1 MDLDWGTLFHIEWN
15 LAFLLSFL
23 NILFIDLILSGDNAV
38 LIAMAVHNLPE
49 KQRMKGI
56 ALGTLGAVVLRVLFT
71 CCVALLLDVRFIKLV
86 GGALILW
93 IAFKL
98 FTDAGGGD
106 ENGKHASS
114 VWQAVRIIII
124 ADLTMALDNMLAV
137 GGAAHGNLLLLMLGL
152 AMSIPMVVFTSKI
165 LSTLM
170 DKYPVIIMIGGA
182 ILGKVG
188 GDMIITDP
196 FMKQLL
202 NPSIPVRYAVEI
214 LCAVGVIV
222 VGKMWIKWQRS
233 KEEGE
238 PVTDYT
244 FSAKEDID

>member
-1 MDLDWGTLFHIEWN
+1 MVFDWGTAFHVEWN
-15 LAFLLSFL
+15 LAFFLSFL
-23 NILFIDLILSGDNAV
+23 NILLIDLILSGDNAV

-56 ALGTLGAVVLRVLFT
+56 ALGTMGAVVLRIVFT
-71 CCVALLLDVRFIKLV
+71 CCVAVLLDVRFIKLI

-106 ENGKHASS
+106 EDQKHATS

-137 GGAAHGNLLLLMLGL
+137 GGAAHGNLLLLMVGL
-152 AMSIPMVVFTSKI
+152 AMSIPMVVLTSKI
-165 LSTLM
+165 LSSLM

-188 GDMIITDP
+188 GDMVMTDP
-196 FMKQLL
+196 FIKQWLD
-202 NPSIPVRYAVEI
+202 PSVSLQYVVEA

-222 VGKMWIKWQRS
+222 VGKLWMKWQGS
-233 KEEGE
+233 KEEVE
-238 PVTDYT
+238 AVAD
-244 FSAKEDID
+244 